1 MCWYRGTMRLS
12 EHNLHS
18 DPGMLPVRGA
28 VAHRD
33 RCVEREFTKLI
44 NANRYWWQAHTWSS
58 TPGQVHTWSS
68 AHLVKCTPGQ
78 LHTWSIAHLVKCTPG
93 QVHTWSSAHLV
104 NCTPGHA
111 THCTICIRSTR
122 GGTSPL
128 SLLAFTMNLV
138 SIACISFS
146 FRFVFVLLSFLVAS
160 PLRRLSEYRSILV
173 WPILATPSLGF
184 LACSPRHVG
193 I

>member
-78 LHTWSIAHLVKCTPG
+78 LHTWSIAHLVNCTPG

-104 NCTPGHA
+104 KCTPGQLHTWSCNSLHNLHSEHA
-111 THCTICIRSTR
+111 RRHFPAIL
-122 GGTSPL
+122 TSVYHEPRIY
-128 SLLAFTMNLV
+128 SLH
-138 SIACISFS
+138 
-146 FRFVFVLLSFLVAS
+146 FVFVPFRFRFAFLSCCFAFAS
-160 PLRRLSEYRSILV
+160 SI
-173 WPILATPSLGF
+173 
-184 LACSPRHVG
+184 
-193 I
+193 